1 MQELDKN
8 KSRSEQADVVSFW
21 CVVVSSSYILYPI
34 SYILA
39 DIGDIESY
47 FLNPISYIAQ
57 DDGYIDSDVLY
68 PISYIQIDI
77 ENTWYHQEN
86 PISYILYPISRG
98 I

>member
-1 MQELDKN
+1 MHNAGVGQKQEPLKA
-8 KSRSEQADVVSFW
+8 SGRVVR
-21 CVVVSSSYILYPI
+21 CGVLVLYPI

-57 DDGYIDSDVLY
+57 DDGDIESDVLY

-77 ENTWYHQEN
+77 ENT
-86 PISYILYPISRG
+86 
-98 I
+98 

>member
-1 MQELDKN
+1 MHNAGVGQKQEPLKA
-8 KSRSEQADVVSFW
+8 SGRGFVLV
-21 CVVVSSSYILYPI
+21 CCGVLVLYPI

-77 ENTWYHQEN
+77 ENT
-86 PISYILYPISRG
+86 
-98 I
+98 